1 MYLKKPVYEWYAIYT
16 RVHQEKKIY
25 SILMEQNIECYLPLI
40 KTLKQWSDRKKW
52 IEEPLFRCYL
62 FVKVSY
68 VEYFNVLT
76 IPGVVNYVCFGGIAQ
91 KIPVIQIENIK
102 TLMSQKQEDVVLTR
116 EDITKGIKAEVVFGP
131 LKGLKGEIVQICGQS
146 HILIRLQ
153 AMNCCIHIKISKDEI
168 KVLSSEKADPSKLNR
183 NGKSVS
189 YVKE

>member
-116 EDITKGIKAEVVFGP
+116 ED
-131 LKGLKGEIVQICGQS
+131 LSL
-146 HILIRLQ
+146 
-153 AMNCCIHIKISKDEI
+153 IHI
-168 KVLSSEKADPSKLNR
+168 
-183 NGKSVS
+183 
-189 YVKE
+189 